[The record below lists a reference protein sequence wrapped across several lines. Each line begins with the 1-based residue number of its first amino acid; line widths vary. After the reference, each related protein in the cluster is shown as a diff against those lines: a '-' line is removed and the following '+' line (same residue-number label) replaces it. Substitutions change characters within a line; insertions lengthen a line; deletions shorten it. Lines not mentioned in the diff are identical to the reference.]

1 MNESAPGT
9 MQRRDLLNLGL
20 GTAAFSL
27 AELARQRV
35 GHPALGAEK
44 DASTAPLAA
53 CTPEGDPLQVLLD
66 GNARFA
72 DFETRYQQASSEAAR
87 QRLLAEYWQD
97 NCHLVSSVLTE
108 GQAPWAGIITCADSR
123 VPPGWIFDVNPGQL
137 FVVRSAGNTAFDDGV
152 ASMEYAVA
160 NLGVSLVMVLGHS
173 GCGAVSAALG
183 DQPLTPL
190 LEQLVQPI
198 RAAIPRGLQDLEQ
211 GVEHNTRK
219 SAADLTVK
227 SQVLAHAVEAG
238 TLKIY
243 GAIYD
248 IGSSRVK
255 LV

>member
-1 MNESAPGT
+1 MR
-9 MQRRDLLNLGL
+9 RRDLLNLGA
-20 GTAAFSL
+20 GTAALSL
-27 AELARQRV
+27 AELAWQRF

-44 DASTAPLAA
+44 DATVEPLGACAPA
-53 CTPEGDPLQVLLD
+53 GDPLQALLD
-66 GNARFA
+66 GNARFV
-72 DFETRYQQASSEAAR
+72 DFESRYQQASSQAAR
-87 QRLLAEYWQD
+87 QRLLADYWQD
-97 NCHLVSSVLTE
+97 NCHLVSAVLQK

-123 VPPGWIFDVNPGQL
+123 VPPSWIFDVNPGQL

-160 NLGVSLVMVLGHS
+160 NLGVSLIMVLGHS

-198 RAAIPRGLQDLEQ
+198 RAAVPRGVHGLAQA
-211 GVEHNTRK
+211 VEHNTR
-219 SAADLTVK
+219 SAAESLTVK
-227 SQVLAHAVEAG
+227 SRLLARGVEAG

-243 GAIYD
+243 GAVYD
-248 IGSSRVK
+248 IANSRVQ